1 MRHCGLPSVVPEQAV
16 EAIIRRA
23 ETNTGLHHDGRQL
36 FCAGE
41 PIRLDEGPLA
51 GMEGVFIEENGEK
64 RAIILLEL
72 LGKANKMRVK
82 RDWVIPV
89 GRL

>member
-1 MRHCGLPSVVPEQAV
+1 
-16 EAIIRRA
+16 
-23 ETNTGLHHDGRQL
+23 
-36 FCAGE
+36 
-41 PIRLDEGPLA
+41 
-51 GMEGVFIEENGEK
+51 MEGVFIEENGEK